1 MSPSPPSPPL
11 RPAARNGLGILL
23 RMGAMACMA
32 GLFALVKV
40 ASERGVPVFETL
52 FFRNAFAFIPIAIYI
67 ARTSGFG
74 VLRTTRPGAHLTRAL
89 VGLTGMVGGF
99 MAVSHLP
106 LTEATALSFSAPLFM
121 TALSVP
127 LLKEQV
133 GAHRWAAVAVGLAG
147 VLIMIRPDPAH
158 MASIGVIFALV
169 GAVGSALAMVTI
181 RQISLTEPGPRIVFY
196 FTLAGMVAGL
206 ASLPFG
212 WVMPDAETL
221 ALLVVMGFLGGVG
234 QLLLTEAIRVAPVAV
249 VAPFDYSQLIWASLI
264 AFLVWGELP
273 RGTTLIGAAIVAG
286 SGVYI
291 LYRETRKS
299 REAAKDGQ
307 PLVES

>member
-1 MSPSPPSPPL
+1 ML
-11 RPAARNGLGILL
+11 RVA
-23 RMGAMACMA
+23 AMACLA

-40 ASERGVPVFETL
+40 ASERGVPVFEIL

-74 VLRTTRPGAHLTRAL
+74 VLRTTRPMAHVTRAL

-99 MAVSHLP
+99 MAVSYLP

-133 GAHRWAAVAVGLAG
+133 GPHRWAAVAVGFVG

-158 MASIGVIFALV
+158 MASIGVIFALI
-169 GAVGSALAMVTI
+169 GAVGAALAMVTI
-181 RQISLTEPGPRIVFY
+181 RQISVTEPGPRIVFY
-196 FTLAGMVAGL
+196 FTLAGAVAGL

-212 WVMPDAETL
+212 WVMPDAQTL
-221 ALLVVMGFLGGVG
+221 ALLVLMGVLGGIG

-249 VAPFDYSQLIWASLI
+249 VAPFDYTQLIWASLI
-264 AFLVWGELP
+264 AFFVWSELP
-273 RGTTLIGAAIVAG
+273 KATTLAGAALVAA

-291 LYRETRKS
+291 LYRETLKA
-299 REAAKDGQ
+299 REARATDR
-307 PLVES
+307 LSVDS